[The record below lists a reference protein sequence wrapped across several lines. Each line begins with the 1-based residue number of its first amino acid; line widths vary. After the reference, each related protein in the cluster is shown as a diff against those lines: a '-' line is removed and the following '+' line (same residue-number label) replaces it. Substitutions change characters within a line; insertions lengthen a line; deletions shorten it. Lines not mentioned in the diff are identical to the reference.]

1 MKFLVKKT
9 ISGLI
14 PVFNSDHE
22 KLKESK
28 LKIGEVYEVDIKK
41 KRNYEF
47 HKKYFALINL
57 CYENQ
62 EYFELFDDLRDYL
75 TVKSGHYRKV
85 LMPNGYEDI
94 KPKSISFG
102 SMDDIEFENLY
113 QNTITQVCKLIGIEK
128 EDLLNEILNFT

>member
-1 MKFLVKKT
+1 MKFLVQKT
-9 ISGLI
+9 ALGLV
-14 PVFNSDHE
+14 PVFNSDHD

-28 LKIGEVYEVDIKK
+28 LKSGEIYEIEIKK

-57 CYENQ
+57 AFENQ
-62 EYFELFDDLRDYL
+62 DHFELFDDLRDYL

-85 LMPNGYEDI
+85 TMPNGFEQI
-94 KPKSISFG
+94 KPKSISFAE
-102 SMDDIEFENLY
+102 MDEIEFEDLY
-113 QNTITQVCKLIGIEK
+113 QKTITQVCKFIGIEK